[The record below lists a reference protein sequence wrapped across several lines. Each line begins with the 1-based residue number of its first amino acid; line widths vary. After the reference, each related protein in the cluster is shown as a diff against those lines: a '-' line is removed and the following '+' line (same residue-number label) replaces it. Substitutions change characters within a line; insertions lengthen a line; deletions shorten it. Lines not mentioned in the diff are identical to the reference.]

1 MKTSLRHLYN
11 YWLPPGHSSGN
22 DTPNPLVEAAVK
34 IQVSTAAML
43 AGAEV
48 DWDEIKRENEEWFR
62 LLEEARKLAE
72 GSVFIGKADFEIVET
87 HPPQLPSKSASPSAD

>member
-1 MKTSLRHLYN
+1 MKTSLRHLFN

-22 DTPNPLVEAAVK
+22 ETPNPLVEAAIK

-48 DWDEIKRENEEWFR
+48 DWEEIKRENEEWFR
-62 LLEEARKLAE
+62 LLKE
-72 GSVFIGKADFEIVET
+72 
-87 HPPQLPSKSASPSAD
+87 ASPSQLHALNQHPLQRIERRNHQRK

>member
-1 MKTSLRHLYN
+1 MKTSLRHLFN

-22 DTPNPLVEAAVK
+22 ETPNPLVEAAIK
-34 IQVSTAAML
+34 INASSMAML

-72 GSVFIGKADFEIVET
+72 GGLLIGKADFEIVE
-87 HPPQLPSKSASPSAD
+87 AAPSAP